1 MPFPSRP
8 PSTREDNRRAALEM
22 FGAAAGFALMAALA
36 HGLRDELPWPLVA
49 FARCAAMLAVMAVV
63 LAVRRA
69 PLVLLGNRVL
79 WFRSIFGV
87 LGLLTT
93 FYCLSRMPV
102 ADTVVIFAMSPLWIA
117 LITAR
122 LDGAPTPPSNW
133 LHLALGIGGVLVME
147 RPSFSADS
155 LPLAVAVAGSVAVA
169 VAMVSLSRTH
179 DYPRETVV
187 MHFSLFATAVTLAL
201 TLAGLVAVP
210 PAAGPFLPSRLPVL
224 AAMGVCG
231 TAGQL
236 LMTAAYRK
244 GRPTLMALVG
254 LSQIVMA
261 AGLDAA
267 VFGHAVD
274 APKAAGMAL
283 IVAGITLHARGGGTV
298 PQGG

>member
-1 MPFPSRP
+1 MPSPVRPQPS
-8 PSTREDNRRAALEM
+8 REDNRRAALAM

-36 HGLRDELPWPLVA
+36 HGLRGDLPWPVVA
-49 FARCAAMLAVMAVV
+49 FARCAAMLAVMAGV
-63 LAVRRA
+63 LAARRA
-69 PLVLLGNRVL
+69 PLVLLGNRAL
-79 WFRSIFGV
+79 WLRSVFGTF
-87 LGLLTT
+87 GLLTT

-122 LDGAPTPPSNW
+122 LDRMPTPPSTW
-133 LHLALGIGGVLVME
+133 FHLALALSGVLLME

-155 LPLAVAVAGSVAVA
+155 LPLAVALAGSVAVA

-179 DYPRETVV
+179 DYPHVSVV
-187 MHFSLFATAVTLAL
+187 THFSLFATLATLAL
-201 TLAGLVAVP
+201 ALSDAGGAP
-210 PAAGPFLPSRLPVL
+210 PAGAWAPARHLPVL

-236 LMTAAYRK
+236 LMTAAYRR

-254 LSQIVMA
+254 LSQIVMG

-267 VFGHAVD
+267 VFHHGVD
-274 APKAAGMAL
+274 APKAAGMTL
-283 IVAGITLHARGGGTV
+283 IVLGITLNARGGAAETAG
-298 PQGG
+298 

>member
-1 MPFPSRP
+1 MPSPSRP
-8 PSTREDNRRAALEM
+8 QPSRDDNRRAALAM

-36 HGLRDELPWPLVA
+36 HGLRGDLPWPVVA
-49 FARCAAMLAVMAVV
+49 FARCAAMLAVMAGV
-63 LAVRRA
+63 LAARRA
-69 PLVLLGNRVL
+69 PLVLLGNRTL
-79 WFRSIFGV
+79 WLRSVFGT

-102 ADTVVIFAMSPLWIA
+102 ADTVVIFAMSPLWIV

-122 LDGAPTPPSNW
+122 LDRAPTPPATW
-133 LHLALGIGGVLVME
+133 LHLALALSGVLLME

-155 LPLAVAVAGSVAVA
+155 LPLAVALAGSVAVA

-179 DYPRETVV
+179 DYPQETVV
-187 MHFSLFATAVTLAL
+187 THFSLFATLATLAL
-201 TLAGLVAVP
+201 ALSGAGGTLPAGAWS
-210 PAAGPFLPSRLPVL
+210 PARHLPVL

-236 LMTAAYRK
+236 LMTAAYRR
-244 GRPTLMALVG
+244 GRPSLMALVG
-254 LSQIVMA
+254 LSQIVMG

-267 VFGHAVD
+267 VFGHGVD

-283 IVAGITLHARGGGTV
+283 IVLGITLNARRGAVEAG
-298 PQGG
+298 